1 MVALTLDK
9 MAVFYRAQER
19 WEDAAAAIVR
29 SNVIRALFLA
39 AGFNQEA
46 AFRLLRD
53 DKKAAVR
60 LFQKALNALDRTVSD
75 HDELRLQ
82 VETNLKKLVWS
93 PRKAA
98 PARSAP
104 AKK

>member
-1 MVALTLDK
+1 M
-9 MAVFYRAQER
+9 RRRQPSGR
-19 WEDAAAAIVR
+19 IR
-29 SNVIRALFLA
+29 RALFLA

-53 DKKAAVR
+53 DKKAAAR

-75 HDELRLQ
+75 HDELRSQ
-82 VETNLKKLVWS
+82 IEASLKQLVGS

-98 PARSAP
+98 PAR
-104 AKK
+104 